1 MSNALANWSSRVTIS
16 ARIAE
21 RLRSPSAD
29 EATPAGDYHKPFGKT
44 EAKTKAENW
53 LWQAIII

>member
-1 MSNALANWSSRVTIS
+1 MSNALANWSSRVIIA

-29 EATPAGDYHKPFGKT
+29 EATPGDYHRPFGKT
-44 EAKTKAENW
+44 EAKTKAAKW
-53 LWQAIII
+53 LWQATII

>member
-1 MSNALANWSSRVTIS
+1 MSNTLANWSSRVTIA

-29 EATPAGDYHKPFGKT
+29 ETPPGDYHKPFGKT
-44 EAKTKAENW
+44 EAKTKAAKW

>member
-1 MSNALANWSSRVTIS
+1 MSNALVNWSSRVTIA

-21 RLRSPSAD
+21 RLRPSAD
-29 EATPAGDYHKPFGKT
+29 EPTPGDYHKPFGKT
-44 EAKTKAENW
+44 EAKTKAAKW

>member
-1 MSNALANWSSRVTIS
+1 MSNALVNWSSRVTIA

-21 RLRSPSAD
+21 RHRSPSAD
-29 EATPAGDYHKPFGKT
+29 EATPGDYHMPFGKT
-44 EAKTKAENW
+44 EAKTKGAKW

>member
-1 MSNALANWSSRVTIS
+1 MSNALANWSSRVTIA

-29 EATPAGDYHKPFGKT
+29 ETTPGDYHTPFGKT
-44 EAKTKAENW
+44 EAKTKAAKW

>member
-1 MSNALANWSSRVTIS
+1 MSNALANWSSRVTIA

-29 EATPAGDYHKPFGKT
+29 GTPPGDYHKPFGKT
-44 EAKTKAENW
+44 EAKTKAAKW

>member
-1 MSNALANWSSRVTIS
+1 MSNALVNWSSRVTIA

-29 EATPAGDYHKPFGKT
+29 EATPGDYHKPFGKT
-44 EAKTKAENW
+44 EAKTKAAKW
-53 LWQAIII
+53 FWQAIII